1 MAKISGVNCFMG
13 VALDNA
19 AWGTWK
25 THTASVKHLVKE
37 DLHLVKPYAF
47 SEFLSGHA
55 QRLTPIPGQSH
66 AEGTIEMVNSYEGC
80 EHLIWYALGGVTGQN
95 GPTLAGTGSAAA
107 KFAFAVPVTTA
118 ALPALGLSI
127 TMERSL
133 AYFKYPGCY
142 VKSAEW
148 QFKSGQPGIDRY
160 TVFGPTET
168 RVATAQS
175 ATNVRPFVP
184 LLGTQGTITETVSA
198 QSICAYIK
206 EATVKIENPMVEDMQ
221 SLCSLAML
229 QPVRAGD
236 MKISGSLTG
245 WYDDTVTTGTDTT
258 LYTPFAAG
266 TTVGLS
272 LVWSGDIITTSVSI
286 AYRKEIIIP
295 ACKLTPVGTP
305 TASGPGVSEVTWSFE
320 AFYNGTDNPLSIN
333 LWNSYAGASPGGL
346 V

>member
-13 VALDNA
+13 VALDNTTY
-19 AWGTWK
+19 GTWK
-25 THTASVKHLVKE
+25 THQLSVKHLVKE
-37 DLHLVKPYAF
+37 DLHLVKPFTF

-66 AEGTIEMVNSYEGC
+66 IEGTIEMVNAYEGC
-80 EHLIWYALGGVTGQN
+80 EHLIWYALGGAAAVGNTQN
-95 GPTLAGTGSAAA
+95 VPTLAGTGSVAG
-107 KFAFAVPVTTA
+107 KFAFSVPTTTA
-118 ALPALGLSI
+118 ALPTLGLSLS
-127 TMERSL
+127 MERSL
-133 AYFKYPGCY
+133 KLYKYPGCY

-148 QFKSGQPGIDRY
+148 NFKSGQPGTDRY
-160 TVFGPTET
+160 TVWGPTET
-168 RVATAQS
+168 AATIES
-175 ATNVRPFVP
+175 ATNVRPYVP

-221 SLCSLAML
+221 SLCSLAAI

-245 WYDDTVTTGTDTT
+245 WWDNTATTGTETT

-305 TASGPGVSEVTWSFE
+305 TASGPGVCEVTWNFE
-320 AFYNGTDNPLSIN
+320 GFYNGTDNPLTIN
-333 LWNSYAGASPGGL
+333 LWNSNITTLA
-346 V
+346 